1 MRPFE
6 QRQED
11 ALRVPITMVSVSML
25 AIGVALLAMLAFAV
39 VMLNSEGATKAPG
52 RAILGYTLPL
62 CALIVIAITFH
73 VRRLL
78 SALEIA
84 QRELCEREA
93 DARFL
98 ATHHAVSRLPN
109 RRLFTQA
116 LRDRLAVAPRICL
129 VLIRLDSFSTLME
142 KEGRRAAEALA
153 AQIGPRLMAG
163 SHPDDL
169 VAQLANDLFAV
180 AHALLPE
187 EDGETLR
194 RQACAA
200 LDLPFDLAGNPVR
213 LFASAGVT
221 VAEAVIDPEQLLADA
236 ERDLARISAD
246 WTNRDRRQRLG

>member
-84 QRELCEREA
+84 QRELCERK
-93 DARFL
+93 R
-98 ATHHAVSRLPN
+98 TPVSWQRTMLFRGCPIAASSRRRCVTGWLSLP
-109 RRLFTQA
+109 A
-116 LRDRLAVAPRICL
+116 YAWC
-129 VLIRLDSFSTLME
+129 
-142 KEGRRAAEALA
+142 
-153 AQIGPRLMAG
+153 
-163 SHPDDL
+163 
-169 VAQLANDLFAV
+169 
-180 AHALLPE
+180 
-187 EDGETLR
+187 
-194 RQACAA
+194 
-200 LDLPFDLAGNPVR
+200 
-213 LFASAGVT
+213 
-221 VAEAVIDPEQLLADA
+221 
-236 ERDLARISAD
+236 
-246 WTNRDRRQRLG
+246 